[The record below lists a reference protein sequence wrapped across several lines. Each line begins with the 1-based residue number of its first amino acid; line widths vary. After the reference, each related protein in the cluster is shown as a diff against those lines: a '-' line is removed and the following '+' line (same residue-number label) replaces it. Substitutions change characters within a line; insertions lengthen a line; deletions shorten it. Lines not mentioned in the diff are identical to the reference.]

1 MAGFTEYAT
10 VADGGTYT
18 MPSNGYLIIGANG
31 ATATVK
37 MNLNETGSADNY
49 DFTETVA
56 DATAKAI
63 QFKLPQGVVL
73 TFTGTE
79 VKLIAYD

>member
-1 MAGFTEYAT
+1 MVGFVNYAT
-10 VADGGTYT
+10 VADGATYT
-18 MPSNGYLIIGANG
+18 MPYNGYLIIGANG

-37 MNLNETGSADNY
+37 INLNETGSADNY
-49 DFTETVA
+49 DFTETIA

-63 QFKLPQGVVL
+63 QFRLPQGAVL

>member
-1 MAGFTEYAT
+1 MAGFIDYAT
-10 VADGGTYT
+10 VADGATYA
-18 MPSNGYLIIGANG
+18 MPHNGYLIIGANG
-31 ATATVK
+31 ATVTVK
-37 MNLNETGSADNY
+37 INLNETGSADNY

-56 DATAKAI
+56 DSTAKAI

-73 TFTGTE
+73 TFTGAE